1 MAHGTIQYVK
11 VKSYGFG
18 KNLRLHIFFRQ
29 NSLFISTDN
38 SDNKTP
44 VNLNIQRKKNIV
56 VAYYIY
62 SVGVLRDHVHLVEL
76 KQAPKITSRLLNIP
90 F

>member
-44 VNLNIQRKKNIV
+44 VNLNIQNLI
-56 VAYYIY
+56 
-62 SVGVLRDHVHLVEL
+62 
-76 KQAPKITSRLLNIP
+76 
-90 F
+90 